1 MAGVT
6 ERQSSMRRL
15 RIALIYRYG
24 VHDHQELYPIVPEV
38 LKQLGAQCDVVYA
51 GPNRRLVGT
60 QYQFPGVRYLFVPFR
75 VTRARTLDKVIKA
88 LLWYAWL
95 PWLSLYFRWLWRAD
109 LIWIDESSLPV
120 QARLVQWFSG
130 RPVTV
135 TVADFFLNIYSEH
148 FAGFRSWVSLFNAI
162 DLRSWGRAA
171 GLFTRTDSL
180 RRRLIAS
187 GVSPNRVITA
197 RDAVRSDLFTPGEA
211 PEVRRQLGLT
221 AEDVVL
227 CHHGI
232 LHPNKGIP
240 LVVQWM
246 IPAMQAD
253 SHLKL
258 LIVGGG
264 PDFDTIRELARSHQ
278 LEKQI
283 VLTGWLTSHVEVNA
297 HLHAA
302 DIGLVMRIG
311 QLTDNYHVT
320 GALVHSLMCGLP
332 VLACRLDGIQEIV
345 QEGRE
350 GFLFDPHSPDEFLA
364 KLARLRDRRDLRHEM
379 GRRGREKALAEFD
392 PDKIARQT
400 VVALMQFA
408 RLGAPAGTTGR
419 MSEK

>member
-130 RPVTV
+130 RPVAV

-148 FAGFRSWVSLFNAI
+148 FAGFRPWVSLFNAI

-264 PDFDTIRELARSHQ
+264 PDYGIVQRLARSHQ
-278 LEKQI
+278 LERQI
-283 VLTGWLTSHVEVNA
+283 ILTGWLPSHADVNA
-297 HLHAA
+297 HLNAS
-302 DIGLVMRIG
+302 DIGLVMRVG
-311 QLTDNYHVT
+311 RTMDHYHVT
-320 GALVHSLMCGLP
+320 GALVHSMMSGLP
-332 VLACRLDGIQEIV
+332 VLACRLAGIQEIV
-345 QEGRE
+345 EEGRE
-350 GFLFDPHSPDEFLA
+350 GLLFDPQSPDEFLS
-364 KLARLRDRRDLRHEM
+364 KLARLCANRNLRCEM
-379 GRRGREKALAEFD
+379 GCRGRNTALVQFD
-392 PDKIARQT
+392 PNKIARQT
-400 VVALMQFA
+400 VAALMQFA
-408 RLGAPAGTTGR
+408 HWGTPRG
-419 MSEK
+419 